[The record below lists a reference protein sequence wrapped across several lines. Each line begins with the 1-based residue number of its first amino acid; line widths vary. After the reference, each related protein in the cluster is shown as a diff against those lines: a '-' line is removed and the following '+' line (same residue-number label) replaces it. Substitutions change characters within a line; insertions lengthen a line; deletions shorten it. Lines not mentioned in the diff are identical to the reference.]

1 MKSQFIVVALL
12 CGASPTL
19 ASKQQHQQ
27 ALIVDTAPINVR
39 ESQSE
44 YVQKQAA
51 HSYARLLGNIQ
62 PNGAIQASPSSENP
76 DYAYHW
82 VRDAATVMSAVPV
95 TNATQPLFWKWA
107 AFETTLQ
114 RTQNPSSPH
123 FTLGEPKFNLDGSAY
138 TRDWGRPQNDGPAT
152 RVLALVR
159 FAEMYL
165 EQGGSL
171 DQVRKYL
178 YAPELP
184 ALSVIKADL
193 EYVARV
199 WDVQGVDLWEEVR
212 GDHYHTQL
220 VQAAALFVGARFA
233 NRMKDTSAA
242 KFYTSKA
249 HEVYRSI
256 ESNFW
261 SDEKEYIQSSIRVQ
275 NGPAAKTSFLDM
287 SVVLAAIYTR
297 HAFSLAPPDWSD
309 NSTMHS
315 FDGPQVLLTALQ
327 LASKMKELY
336 TINQNRGDLAPG
348 IGRYTEDVYD
358 GYTTTGLGN
367 PWFLA
372 TLGYAE
378 LAFSLAQQFCRLGSI
393 SHSESA
399 NPLMDKALSWILDGG
414 FMGQRLT
421 SPITS
426 GISQHLSCIENPQ
439 QFQHLIQ
446 NLTYA
451 GEAYIARVRAHVPD
465 HDGEIGSKVGSLSEQ
480 FHRDTGFMQGAVE
493 LTWSHA
499 SFLTMKAARDAA
511 LESCSRVCAK

>member
-1 MKSQFIVVALL
+1 MKFQSAVVALL

-19 ASKQQHQQ
+19 ASKRQHQQ
-27 ALIVDTAPINVR
+27 ALIADTTPINVLD
-39 ESQSE
+39 SQSE

-51 HSYARLLGNIQ
+51 QSYTRLLANIH
-62 PNGAIQASPSSENP
+62 PNGAVQASPSSENP

-95 TNATQPLFWKWA
+95 ANATHALFWKWA

-114 RTQNPSSPH
+114 HTQNPSSPH

-171 DQVRKYL
+171 DKVRKYL
-178 YAPELP
+178 YTPEMP

-199 WDVQGVDLWEEVR
+199 WDVQGVELWEEVR
-212 GDHYHTQL
+212 GDHYHTRL
-220 VQAAALFVGARFA
+220 VQAAALFIGARFA
-233 NRMKDTSAA
+233 NKMNDTGAA
-242 KFYTSKA
+242 SYYTSKA

-261 SDEKEYIQSSIRVQ
+261 SVEKEYIQSSIRVQ
-275 NGPAAKTSFLDM
+275 NGPAAKTSFLDV

-297 HAFSLAPPDWSD
+297 HAFSLAPPALSD
-309 NSTMHS
+309 STMHS

-336 TINQNRGDLAPG
+336 TINQIRDDLAPG

-378 LAFSLAQQFCRLGSI
+378 LAFSLAHQFCRLGSI
-393 SHSESA
+393 SRSASA

-414 FMGQRLT
+414 FMGQSLS
-421 SPITS
+421 SPITP
-426 GISQHLSCIENPQ
+426 GISQHLSCIENSHE
-439 QFQHLIQ
+439 FQNLIQ
-446 NLTYA
+446 NLTFA
-451 GEAYIARVRAHVPD
+451 GDAYIARVRAHVPD
-465 HDGEIGSKVGSLSEQ
+465 HDREVGNTVGSLSEQ

-499 SFLTMKAARDAA
+499 SFLTMKAARDDAM
-511 LESCSRVCAK
+511 ESCSRVCGK